1 MKIFFDMVGCR
12 LNQSEIE
19 KMAAE
24 FRAAGNEITSDPAE
38 ADLIIIN
45 TCAVTASAAAD
56 SRKKIRRAARSSYAK
71 IIATGCYATV
81 DPAAVSEL
89 PGVAQ
94 ITTNIDKEKIVK
106 EILGE
111 EKFSLIGDFSR
122 KPLPGKR
129 KRTRAFIKVQ
139 DGCDNACTY
148 CITRIARGP
157 GRSVPETKIFK
168 DIEYALDGGV
178 REIVLTGVNLGS
190 WGKDIKGSLS
200 LYDLIEK
207 IQSKFE
213 VPRIRLSSLEPW
225 DVDERIVKLL
235 ELKGFCHHLH
245 LPLQSGSDK
254 VLQLMNRKIN
264 RNEFMQK
271 VNTLRAISPNI
282 AITTDIMV
290 GFPGETDVDF
300 LQTVKILENIRFSGA
315 HVFRY
320 SPRPG
325 TFAERMGDRVPSKI
339 ARKRG
344 LKIRE
349 IIKKNQKDYMGK
361 FKNAILEVLWERSV
375 KKNEKWI
382 LQGLTENYLNVRAE
396 SDRDLQNNI
405 TKAQINGVC
414 EYGLTAEII

>member
-1 MKIFFDMVGCR
+1 MKIFLDMVGCR

-24 FRAAGNEITSDPAE
+24 FRGAGNEITSDPAE

-56 SRKKIRRAARSSYAK
+56 SRKKIRRAARSSSAE

-81 DPAAVSEL
+81 DPAVVSEL

-94 ITTNIDKEKIVK
+94 ITPNINKEKIV
-106 EILGE
+106 ENILGE
-111 EKFSLIGDFSR
+111 EKISSKSHSSR

-148 CITRIARGP
+148 CITRLARGP
-157 GRSVPETKIFK
+157 GRSVPEMEIFN

-178 REIVLTGVNLGS
+178 KEIVLTGVNLGS
-190 WGKDIKGSLS
+190 WGKDIKGSSS
-200 LYDLIEK
+200 LYALVGK
-207 IQSKFE
+207 IQSKFD

-225 DVDERIVKLL
+225 DVDERIVEIL

-254 VLQLMNRKIN
+254 VLRLMNRKIN
-264 RNEFMQK
+264 RNEFIQK
-271 VNTLRAISPNI
+271 VDMLRNISPDM

-300 LQTVKILENIRFSGA
+300 LQTVDILKKICFSGG

-325 TFAERMGDRVPSKI
+325 TSAEKMGDRVPIKTALI
-339 ARKRG
+339 RG
-344 LKIRE
+344 LEIRKIIE
-349 IIKKNQKDYMGK
+349 KTQKDYMGK
-361 FKNAILEVLWERSV
+361 FKNAILEILWERSV
-375 KKNEKWI
+375 NKNEKWD
-382 LQGLTENYLNVRAE
+382 LQGLSENYMNVRAE
-396 SDRDLQNNI
+396 SDRDLRNRI
-405 TKAQINGVC
+405 TNAQINGIC
-414 EYGLTAEII
+414 ECGLTAEIF